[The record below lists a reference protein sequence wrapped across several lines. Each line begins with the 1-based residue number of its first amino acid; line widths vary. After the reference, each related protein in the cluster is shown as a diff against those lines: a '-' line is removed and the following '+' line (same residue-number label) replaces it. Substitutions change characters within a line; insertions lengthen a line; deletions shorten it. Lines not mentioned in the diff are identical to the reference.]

1 YNQSSSIEHE
11 RNIFMRAAL
20 QLLDKNDIK
29 PGLVLPGGRVS
40 SESGSNKCILR
51 SGALKKASGNKL
63 SNGGWK
69 AKFVEIRHG
78 EFMYEDDS
86 TTWGDATKKKT
97 ISLVADRC
105 RCRIVKK
112 RSDPT
117 IFELT
122 EYGGIR
128 RLWRAD
134 SQEERDAWVHSINA
148 AMVGSAGDF
157 EGDDAGAALLTPY
170 TEGIDIFTRTRERVY
185 RSRSAEEYRALL
197 DYFVKSHT
205 PLVVPVGFAKVCAM
219 NYGRRPELRRASSNI
234 ISNQTSQVWKDM
246 CRDVIVINGERF
258 TGIESI
264 ICGLVRVLVDCD
276 RCPLFDLNEGQLLA
290 CAKEILYA
298 CNRTHSGGDT
308 YDSVNS
314 MICHDTF
321 AVLTPFDTEAEPMEI
336 RV

>member
-1 YNQSSSIEHE
+1 MSGLGGDTYNQSSSIEHE

-157 EGDDAGAALLTPY
+157 EGDDAGVVFSPSPGKYSPKTSRINSSFSGLQKTSAKKAALTAEAALLTPY

-219 NYGRRPELRRASSNI
+219 
-234 ISNQTSQVWKDM
+234 
-246 CRDVIVINGERF
+246 
-258 TGIESI
+258 
-264 ICGLVRVLVDCD
+264 VL
-276 RCPLFDLNEGQLLA
+276 
-290 CAKEILYA
+290 
-298 CNRTHSGGDT
+298 
-308 YDSVNS
+308 SV
-314 MICHDTF
+314 T
-321 AVLTPFDTEAEPMEI
+321 
-336 RV
+336 